1 MLLVTLLDGG
11 GFGETLRAF
20 FSSAG
25 GWAAAI
31 GGIGLV
37 VFVHELGHFLV
48 AKRCGV
54 RVEAFSL
61 GFGPRLLGFKRGGT
75 DYRLCLVPIGGYV
88 KMAGDAPGDSL
99 EFDGTD
105 LPSKSVGQRFAIF
118 SAGVVMN
125 LIFAVVV
132 LPIVLAIGVQFHSTR
147 IGGVLP
153 GGPAWRAGLE
163 RGDEVRAV
171 SGHRVDDFNDVIA
184 EVALSGNDAV
194 EVEVVRAAALAQG
207 RGDALERVVIQAERD
222 EKMGRFVIGIGP
234 SYAPTLEVDADGAA
248 ARAGIRQNERIT
260 SFNGKPIASAEEF
273 DTLRGENRL
282 PRVQL
287 GVTGADGVERL
298 VDVEARPEA
307 RATTLLGVS
316 PYVNVVK
323 ALRGEAARVADFLR
337 PGDVLH
343 ALVRAETGGASGALV
358 QPIRDA
364 EELATALGGAHDA
377 AHRIELERGGAT
389 MSVPLP
395 AGVTRALAEDVAL
408 VQDPESCVVRILPG
422 YPADLG
428 GLPDGAE
435 IRTIDNV
442 AVHGWSE
449 IKKRIEKAAPEK
461 DGEPSAHPLQLG
473 AWKDGREIKLNLT
486 PRVEH
491 LPVDLGLLPSL
502 EMVTRSYPALEAAR
516 VGLSSAAYM
525 LKNVYL
531 TLKKILVRDVDA
543 SNLSGI
549 LTIAY
554 VSRSL
559 VDYGLPT
566 LFFFLA
572 VLSLNLAF
580 LNLLPIPVLD
590 GGHLFFLVVEKLK
603 GSPVS
608 ERALGISQLIGVVL
622 VLALLLFVTYN
633 DLRRFFP

>member
-1 MLLVTLLDGG
+1 MLLVTLLEGG

-54 RVEAFSL
+54 RVEVFSL

-75 DYRLCLVPIGGYV
+75 EYRLCLVPIGGYV

-99 EFDGTD
+99 EFDGSE

-118 SAGVVMN
+118 SAGVAMN
-125 LIFAVVV
+125 LLFAIVV

-147 IGGVLP
+147 IGGVQP

-163 RGDEVRAV
+163 RGDEVRSVA
-171 SGHRVDDFNDVIA
+171 GHQVDDFNDVIA
-184 EVALSGNDAV
+184 EVALSGSDAV
-194 EVEVVRAAALAQG
+194 EVEVVRAAARAQG
-207 RGDALERVVIQAERD
+207 HGDAIDRVVIQAERD
-222 EKMGRFVIGIGP
+222 EKMGRFVIGVGP
-234 SYAPTLEVDADGAA
+234 SYAPTLEVDPDGPA
-248 ARAGIRQNERIT
+248 ARAGIQQDERIT
-260 SFNGKPIASAEEF
+260 RFNGKSIASAEEF
-273 DTLRGENRL
+273 DTLRVENRL
-282 PRVQL
+282 LSVQL

-298 VDVEARPEA
+298 VDVEARPEE
-307 RATTLLGVS
+307 RATTLLGVR

-343 ALVRAETGGASGALV
+343 ALVRVEASGSAGASV

-364 EELATALGGAHDA
+364 EELATALDGSHDA
-377 AHRIELERGGAT
+377 AYRIELERGGAT
-389 MSVPLP
+389 IHVALP
-395 AGVTRALAEDVAL
+395 AGVTRALAKDVAL
-408 VQDPESCVVRILPG
+408 VQDPESCVVRIMPG

-442 AVHGWSE
+442 AVHRWSE
-449 IKKRIEKAAPEK
+449 IPQRIEKAAPDD
-461 DGEPSAHPLQLG
+461 DGDRSAHPLQLV
-473 AWKDGREIKLNLT
+473 AWKDGREFKLSLT

-590 GGHLFFLVVEKLK
+590 GGHLFFLIVEKLK

-633 DLRRFFP
+633 DLRRFFL